1 MNCQHCDKENE
12 GGWFYCRS
20 CGKRAH
26 PPKFTTNS
34 WMRSEIASQTK
45 MEFSVNS
52 MDDSIKSMEGDAVSS
67 KLRSM
72 GIKPL

>member
-1 MNCQHCDKENE
+1 
-12 GGWFYCRS
+12 
-20 CGKRAH
+20 
-26 PPKFTTNS
+26 
-34 WMRSEIASQTK
+34 MRSEIASQTK